1 MTRFSED
8 FDRGFFQ
15 KHCGHD
21 TNINGEELYES
32 VAHDKKKWAA
42 LAPLV
47 NQKLPFL
54 DTHTITYRATRM
66 KLKSEFL
73 TRKHD
78 RG

>member
-1 MTRFSED
+1 MTLFSQD
-8 FDRGFFQ
+8 FDRAFFQ
-15 KHCGHD
+15 KRCSHD
-21 TNINGEELYES
+21 TNVEGKEEWES

-42 LAPLV
+42 LAPLI

-54 DTHTITYRATRM
+54 NTHTITYRATRM